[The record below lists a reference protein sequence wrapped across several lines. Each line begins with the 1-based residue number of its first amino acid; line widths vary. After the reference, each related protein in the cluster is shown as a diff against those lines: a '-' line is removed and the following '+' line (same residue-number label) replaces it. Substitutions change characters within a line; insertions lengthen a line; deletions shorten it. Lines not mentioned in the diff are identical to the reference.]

1 MKAKVKRQKAEVWTR
16 FARGTFTYSSSL
28 HFCLLPFYFLL
39 FEGSNAL
46 EFMLRNWREIL
57 ELTGEHLLLVAVS
70 MLIAVGFGLPL
81 GLLLTRRA
89 RWKRPVLAA
98 ANVLQTVPSLALF
111 GFLIPLPFVGGIGAR
126 AAVVAL
132 VLYALLPV
140 IRNTVTGVEGV
151 DRGVREA
158 AVAMGMTD
166 RQVLRQVELPL
177 AAPVILAG
185 VRVATVISVGVATVA
200 AFIGAG
206 GLGMLINRGLRQNDD
221 NLMLAGAIP
230 AALLALAA
238 DASLGLIQ
246 SRMEVRQR
254 FARGGRGGRSLVP
267 RFAAAALSLAVLA
280 GLGLALWRWTA
291 RADVKV
297 GSKDFT
303 ESILLAEIF
312 AQELE
317 ARGLK
322 VERRYELGGVLAHDA
337 LVAGEV
343 DAYPEY
349 TGTSLMAILKH
360 PPSTD
365 ARAVYERVKA
375 DYTARFDVEVG
386 PRLGF
391 EDTFA
396 ILVRGEDARR
406 LGLRTVSDAAPHTPR
421 WRAGFG
427 QDFMSRA
434 DGYEGFA
441 RAYGL
446 RFAGRPREMDL
457 SLSYRALAE
466 GQVDVIAGNSTDGM
480 ISTLGLTQLED
491 DRHYFPPYEAVLLL
505 RRDALERLPAARE
518 ALRRLAGSISTEEM
532 RRLNF
537 EVDGRKR
544 AAADVAREWRR
555 AKGL

>member
-1 MKAKVKRQKAEVWTR
+1 M
-16 FARGTFTYSSSL
+16 
-28 HFCLLPFYFLL
+28 
-39 FEGSNAL
+39 NAF

-57 ELTGEHLLLVAVS
+57 WLTGEHLLLVAASTTVAV
-70 MLIAVGFGLPL
+70 AVGIPL

-89 RWKRPVLAA
+89 RWKRPVLTV

-111 GFLIPLPFVGGIGAR
+111 GFIIPLKYVGGIGWR

-140 IRNTVTGVEGV
+140 IRNTVTGIEGV
-151 DRGVREA
+151 DRSVREA
-158 AVAMGMTD
+158 ALAMGMTD
-166 RQVLRQVELPL
+166 GQILRQVELPL

-206 GLGMLINRGLRQNDD
+206 GLGALIYRGLRQYDN

-238 DASLGLIQ
+238 DAGIGLVE
-246 SRMEVRQR
+246 SRLDVRRR
-254 FARGGRGGRSLVP
+254 FARPRAKRSVLARRVVW
-267 RFAAAALSLAVLA
+267 ASLAAALLA
-280 GLGLALWRWTA
+280 GGAFAIWRLTT

-303 ESILLAEIF
+303 ESIILAEIF

-317 ARGLK
+317 ARGLS
-322 VERRYELGGVLAHDA
+322 VERRYELGGNLAHDA

-365 ARAVYERVKA
+365 PRAVYEQVKSEYA
-375 DYTARFDVEVG
+375 GRFDVEVG
-386 PRLGF
+386 PPLGF

-396 ILVRGEDARR
+396 ILVRETDARR
-406 LGLRTVSDAAPHTPR
+406 LNLKTVSDAAVHAR
-421 WRAGFG
+421 EWRAGFG

-446 RFAGRPREMDL
+446 EFAGRPREMDL
-457 SLSYRALAE
+457 SLSYRALAD

-480 ISTLGLTQLED
+480 IANLKLFQLED
-491 DRHYFPPYEAVLLL
+491 DRHYFPPYEAVLLV
-505 RRDALERLPAARE
+505 RRGALERLPAARE
-518 ALRRLAGSISTEEM
+518 VLQRLAGSISTEEM
-532 RRLNF
+532 RRLNL

-544 AAADVAREWRR
+544 PAADVAREWRR
-555 AKGL
+555 SKGM

>member
-1 MKAKVKRQKAEVWTR
+1 M
-16 FARGTFTYSSSL
+16 S
-28 HFCLLPFYFLL
+28 
-39 FEGSNAL
+39 AL
-46 EFMLRNWREIL
+46 DFMLRNWREIL
-57 ELTGEHLLLVAVS
+57 SLTGEHVLLVAVS
-70 MLIAVGFGLPL
+70 TLVAVAVGIPT

-89 RWKRPVLAA
+89 ALKRPVLAV

-111 GFLIPLPFVGGIGAR
+111 GFVIPLQYVGIGWR
-126 AAVVAL
+126 PAVVAL
-132 VLYALLPV
+132 VVYALLPV

-151 DRGVREA
+151 ERSVREA

-166 RQVLRQVELPL
+166 RQILRQVELPL

-200 AFIGAG
+200 AFVGAG
-206 GLGMLINRGLRQNDD
+206 GLGTLIYRGLRQNDD
-221 NLMLAGAIP
+221 RLMLAGAVP

-238 DASLGLIQ
+238 DAGIGLIE
-246 SRMEVRQR
+246 SRLDVRRR
-254 FARGGRGGRSLVP
+254 FARGGAKRGTLAP
-267 RFAAAALSLAVLA
+267 RLAAAALAAAVVA
-280 GLGLALWRWTA
+280 GGAFALWR
-291 RADVKV
+291 RASVPDVRV

-303 ESILLAEIF
+303 ESIILAEIF

-317 ARGLK
+317 ARGLR
-322 VERRYELGGVLAHDA
+322 VERRYELGGNLAHEA
-337 LVAGEV
+337 LVSGRV
-343 DAYPEY
+343 DVYPEY

-365 ARAVYERVKA
+365 ARAVYEQVKSE
-375 DYTARFDVEVG
+375 YGARFDVEVG
-386 PRLGF
+386 PPLGF

-396 ILVRGEDARR
+396 VLVRGDEARR
-406 LGLRTVSDAAPHTPR
+406 LNLKAISDAAPHAPR

-446 RFAGRPREMDL
+446 RFAERPREMDL

-480 ISTLGLTQLED
+480 IATLGLAQLED

-518 ALRRLAGSISTEEM
+518 ALRRLAGSISTEDM
-532 RRLNF
+532 RRLNY
-537 EVDGRKR
+537 EVDGNKR
-544 AAADVAREWRR
+544 PAADVAREWRG

>member
-1 MKAKVKRQKAEVWTR
+1 VNA
-16 FARGTFTYSSSL
+16 
-28 HFCLLPFYFLL
+28 
-39 FEGSNAL
+39 FE
-46 EFMLRNWREIL
+46 FILRNWREVL
-57 ELTGEHLLLVAVS
+57 GLTGEHLLLVAVS
-70 MLIAVGFGLPL
+70 TSIAVAIGLPL

-89 RWKRPVLAA
+89 AWKRPVLAV
-98 ANVLQTVPSLALF
+98 ANILQTVPSLALF
-111 GFLIPLPFVGGIGAR
+111 GFIIPLKYVGGIGWR

-132 VLYALLPV
+132 VVYALLPV

-151 DRGVREA
+151 ERSVREA

-166 RQVLRQVELPL
+166 RQILRQVELPL

-185 VRVATVISVGVATVA
+185 VRVATVISVGVATIA
-200 AFIGAG
+200 AAIGAG
-206 GLGMLINRGLRQNDD
+206 GLGTLIFRGLRQYD
-221 NLMLAGAIP
+221 NRLILAGAVP

-238 DASLGLIQ
+238 DAGIGLIE
-246 SRMEVRQR
+246 SRLAARR
-254 FARGGRGGRSLVP
+254 RAARGGAKGSA
-267 RFAAAALSLAVLA
+267 FARRVALAALLVVA
-280 GLGLALWRWTA
+280 LGGVGFALWQRSGK
-291 RADVKV
+291 ADVRV

-303 ESILLAEIF
+303 ESVILAEIF
-312 AQELE
+312 AQGLE

-322 VERRYELGGVLAHDA
+322 VERRYELGGNLAHDA

-343 DAYPEY
+343 DVYPEY
-349 TGTSLMAILKH
+349 TGTSLMSILKH

-365 ARAVYERVKA
+365 ARAVYETVKS
-375 DYTARFDVEVG
+375 DYAARFDVEVG
-386 PRLGF
+386 PPLGF

-396 ILVRGEDARR
+396 VLVRSTDARR
-406 LGLRTVSDAAPHTPR
+406 LNLKNISDVTPHAPR
-421 WRAGFG
+421 MRAGFG

-446 RFAGRPREMDL
+446 QFDGRPREMDL

-480 ISTLGLTQLED
+480 IAALGLTQLED

-518 ALRRLAGSISTEEM
+518 VLQKLAGSISTEEM
-532 RRLNF
+532 RRLNY
-537 EVDGRKR
+537 EVDGNKR
-544 AAADVAREWRR
+544 PAADAVRDWRR
-555 AKGL
+555 GKDSSQ

>member
-1 MKAKVKRQKAEVWTR
+1 M
-16 FARGTFTYSSSL
+16 S
-28 HFCLLPFYFLL
+28 
-39 FEGSNAL
+39 
-46 EFMLRNWREIL
+46 RNWREVL
-57 ELTGEHLLLVAVS
+57 GLTGEHLLLVAAS
-70 MLIAVGFGLPL
+70 TLIAVAVGIPV

-89 RWKRPVLAA
+89 SLKRPVLAV

-111 GFLIPLPFVGGIGAR
+111 GFLIPLPLVGGIGAR

-151 DRGVREA
+151 DRSVREA

-166 RQVLRQVELPL
+166 RQILKQVELPL

-200 AFIGAG
+200 AFVGAG
-206 GLGMLINRGLRQNDD
+206 GLGMLIYRGLRQNDD
-221 NLMLAGAIP
+221 KLMLAGAIP

-238 DASLGLIQ
+238 DAGIGLIE
-246 SRMEVRQR
+246 SRLR
-254 FARGGRGGRSLVP
+254 ARRRVAVKRNVVARRL
-267 RFAAAALSLAVLA
+267 AWAALAVVILA
-280 GLGLALWRWTA
+280 GAGFALWLRSGK
-291 RADVKV
+291 ADVRV

-303 ESILLAEIF
+303 ESVILAEIY
-312 AQELE
+312 AQGLE

-322 VERRYELGGVLAHDA
+322 VERRYELGGNLAHDA

-343 DAYPEY
+343 DVYPEY
-349 TGTSLMAILKH
+349 TGTSLMSILKR

-365 ARAVYERVKA
+365 ARAVYELVKS
-375 DYTARFDVEVG
+375 DYASRFDVEVG
-386 PRLGF
+386 PPLGF

-396 ILVRGEDARR
+396 VLVRSTDARR
-406 LGLRTVSDAAPHTPR
+406 LNLKNISDLTPHAPR
-421 WRAGFG
+421 MRAGFG
-427 QDFMSRA
+427 QDFMSRP

-446 RFAGRPREMDL
+446 QFQGRPREMDL

-480 ISTLGLTQLED
+480 IATLGLTQLED

-505 RRDALERLPAARE
+505 RRDALERLAPARE
-518 ALRRLAGSISTEEM
+518 VLQRLAGSISTEEM
-532 RRLNF
+532 RRLNY
-537 EVDGRKR
+537 EVDGNKR
-544 AAADVAREWRR
+544 PAAEVVREWRKT
-555 AKGL
+555 KGL

>member
-1 MKAKVKRQKAEVWTR
+1 M
-16 FARGTFTYSSSL
+16 
-28 HFCLLPFYFLL
+28 
-39 FEGSNAL
+39 NAF
-46 EFMLRNWREIL
+46 EFMLRHRREIL
-57 ELTGEHLLLVAVS
+57 VLTGEHLLLVAVS
-70 MLIAVGFGLPL
+70 TLIAVGVGIPV
-81 GLLLTRRA
+81 GLLLTRHA
-89 RWKRPVLAA
+89 RWRRPVLAA

-111 GFLIPLPFVGGIGAR
+111 GFLIPLPLVGGIGAR

-151 DRGVREA
+151 ERSVREA

-200 AFIGAG
+200 AFVGAG
-206 GLGMLINRGLRQNDD
+206 GLGTLIYRGLRQNDD
-221 NLMLAGAIP
+221 RLMLAGAVP

-238 DASLGLIQ
+238 DAGIGLIE
-246 SRMEVRQR
+246 SRLDVRR
-254 FARGGRGGRSLVP
+254 RRTSRAGAKWRTLAP
-267 RFAAAALSLAVLA
+267 RLAAAALALALLA
-280 GLGLALWRWTA
+280 GAGFALWR
-291 RADVKV
+291 RAAGADMKV

-317 ARGLK
+317 ARGLS
-322 VERRYELGGVLAHDA
+322 VERRYELGGNLAHDA

-343 DAYPEY
+343 DVYPEY

-365 ARAVYERVKA
+365 ARAVYERVKS
-375 DYTARFDVEVG
+375 DYAERFDVEVG
-386 PRLGF
+386 PPLGF

-406 LGLRTVSDAAPHTPR
+406 LGLRTVSDAAAHAPL

-480 ISTLGLTQLED
+480 VAALGLTQLED
-491 DRHYFPPYEAVLLL
+491 DRHYFPPYEAVLML
-505 RRDALERLPAARE
+505 RRDALERLPPARE
-518 ALRRLAGSISTEEM
+518 VLRRLAGSISTEEM
-532 RRLNF
+532 RRLNY

-555 AKGL
+555 AKGW